1 MRSNLLEDNCYPKAN
16 VDVLCIQPYFL
27 LIRPPVGAEDGCDLL
42 LHTIIF
48 AKLFP
53 LLQGFP
59 RCPSD
64 QFNSVVTRTMGIF
77 DVEEVGTISFRELLT
92 TFALAMS
99 GVSVK

>member
-1 MRSNLLEDNCYPKAN
+1 MFGLRKGEWCNLGGKN
-16 VDVLCIQPYFL
+16 Q
-27 LIRPPVGAEDGCDLL
+27 
-42 LHTIIF
+42 LHF
-48 AKLFP
+48 FHAFP
-53 LLQGFP
+53 FELQGFP

-64 QFNSVVTRTMGIF
+64 QFNNVVTRTMGIF

>member
-1 MRSNLLEDNCYPKAN
+1 MGENQLHCFHAFPFE
-16 VDVLCIQPYFL
+16 FL
-27 LIRPPVGAEDGCDLL
+27 
-42 LHTIIF
+42 
-48 AKLFP
+48 

-64 QFNSVVTRTMGIF
+64 QFNNVVTRTMGIF